1 MIENMLTLS
10 EIAMAMF
17 LIADLALA
25 GASRLKYAISL
36 VALQGWL
43 VGVLPLISWQWALEG
58 CPETRIWVIAAVNS
72 LVKGLILPML
82 LSYAVR
88 KARTRR
94 EVEPIVSFQM
104 SRIIVFLMAAGG
116 FAVGHLLHI
125 QNAGASSFVIP
136 VAFTT
141 MGTGCLLISA
151 RKKAITQVLGFL
163 VLENGISLFGSAL
176 LIEYSLVVE
185 LGILLDVL
193 ALVFIL
199 GIAVFQISRT
209 FASTDTDRLNHL
221 GDTHL
226 MHPHHKHDHVH
237 D

>member
-1 MIENMLTLS
+1 MLTLS
-10 EIAMAMF
+10 EIVLALF

-25 GASRLKYAISL
+25 GASRLKYAIRF
-36 VALQGWL
+36 VAIQGWM
-43 VGVLPLISWQWALEG
+43 VGVLPILLWNWEGNG
-58 CPETRIWVIAAVNS
+58 CPGARIWIIAVVNS
-72 LVKGLILPML
+72 LVKGVALPML
-82 LSYAVR
+82 LEYAVR

-94 EVEPIVSFQM
+94 ELEPIVSFQM
-104 SRIIVFLMAAGG
+104 SRFIVFLMAVGG
-116 FAVGHLLHI
+116 FAIGRFLHVHETI
-125 QNAGASSFVIP
+125 ASELAIP

-141 MGTGCLLISA
+141 MGTGLLLICA

-163 VLENGISLFGSAL
+163 VLENGISLFGAGIL
-176 LIEYSLVVE
+176 LEYGIVVE
-185 LGILLDVL
+185 LGILLDVF

-199 GIAVFQISRT
+199 GIAVFQINRT
-209 FASTDTDRLNHL
+209 FASTDTDQLNHL

>member
-1 MIENMLTLS
+1 MLALS
-10 EIAMAMF
+10 EIVLALF

-25 GASRLKYAISL
+25 GASRLKYAIRF
-36 VALQGWL
+36 VAIQGWI
-43 VGVLPLISWQWALEG
+43 VGVLPVLLWNWQENG
-58 CPETRIWVIAAVNS
+58 CPGARIWIIAVVNS
-72 LVKGLILPML
+72 LVKGVALPML
-82 LSYAVR
+82 LEYAVR

-94 EVEPIVSFQM
+94 ELEPIVSFQM
-104 SRIIVFLMAAGG
+104 SRFIVFLMAVGG
-116 FAVGHLLHI
+116 FAIGRLLHVHETV
-125 QNAGASSFVIP
+125 ASELAIP

-141 MGTGCLLISA
+141 MGTGLLLICA

-163 VLENGISLFGSAL
+163 VLENGISLFGAGIL
-176 LIEYSLVVE
+176 LEYGIVVE
-185 LGILLDVL
+185 LGILLDVF

-199 GIAVFQISRT
+199 GIAIFQINRT
-209 FASTDTDRLNHL
+209 FASTDTDQLNHL

>member
-1 MIENMLTLS
+1 MLTLS
-10 EIAMAMF
+10 EIVLALF

-25 GASRLKYAISL
+25 GASRLKYAIRF
-36 VALQGWL
+36 VAIQGWM
-43 VGVLPLISWQWALEG
+43 VGVLPIFLWNWQENG
-58 CPETRIWVIAAVNS
+58 CPGARIWIIAVVNS
-72 LVKGLILPML
+72 LVKGVALPML
-82 LSYAVR
+82 LEYAVR

-94 EVEPIVSFQM
+94 ELEPMVSFQL
-104 SRIIVFLMAAGG
+104 SRFIVFLMAIGG
-116 FAVGHLLHI
+116 FAIGRLLHVHETI
-125 QNAGASSFVIP
+125 ASELAIP

-141 MGTGCLLISA
+141 MGTGLLLICA

-163 VLENGISLFGSAL
+163 VLENGISLFGAGIL
-176 LIEYSLVVE
+176 LEYGIVVE
-185 LGILLDVL
+185 LGILLDVF

-199 GIAVFQISRT
+199 GIAIFQINRT
-209 FASTDTDRLNHL
+209 FASTDTDQLNHL

>member
-1 MIENMLTLS
+1 MHTFS
-10 EIAMAMF
+10 EIALALF
-17 LIADLALA
+17 LMADLALA
-25 GASRLKYAISL
+25 GASRLKYAIRL
-36 VALQGWL
+36 VALQGWI
-43 VGVLPLISWQWALEG
+43 VGILPVFLWNWQASG
-58 CPETRIWVIAAVNS
+58 CPGMRIWIIAFVNA
-72 LVKGLILPML
+72 LVKGVALPVL

-104 SRIIVFLMAAGG
+104 SMLVVFLMAAGG
-116 FAVGHLLHI
+116 FAVGRLLHI
-125 QNAGASSFVIP
+125 HETIASELAIP

-141 MGTGCLLISA
+141 MGTGLLLICA

-163 VLENGISLFGSAL
+163 VLENGISLFGAGIL
-176 LIEYSLVVE
+176 LEYGIVVE
-185 LGILLDVL
+185 LGILLDVF

-199 GIAVFQISRT
+199 GIAIFQINST
-209 FASTDTDRLNHL
+209 FSSTDTDKLNHL

-226 MHPHHKHDHVH
+226 MHPHHKKDHVH

>member
-1 MIENMLTLS
+1 MLTLS
-10 EIAMAMF
+10 EIVLALF

-25 GASRLKYAISL
+25 GASRLKYAIRF
-36 VALQGWL
+36 VAIQGWI
-43 VGVLPLISWQWALEG
+43 VGVLPVLLWNWQENG
-58 CPETRIWVIAAVNS
+58 CPGARIWIIAVVNS
-72 LVKGLILPML
+72 LVKGVALPML
-82 LSYAVR
+82 LEYAGR

-94 EVEPIVSFQM
+94 ELEPIVSFQM
-104 SRIIVFLMAAGG
+104 SRFIVFLMAVGG
-116 FAVGHLLHI
+116 FAIGRLLHVHETV
-125 QNAGASSFVIP
+125 ASELAIP

-141 MGTGCLLISA
+141 MGTGLLLICA

-163 VLENGISLFGSAL
+163 VLENGISLFGAGIL
-176 LIEYSLVVE
+176 LEYGIVVE
-185 LGILLDVL
+185 LGILLDVF

-199 GIAVFQISRT
+199 GIAIFQINRT
-209 FASTDTDRLNHL
+209 FASTDTDQLNHL

>member
-1 MIENMLTLS
+1 MLTIS
-10 EIAMAMF
+10 EIAMALF

-36 VALQGWL
+36 VAVQGWI
-43 VGVLPLISWQWALEG
+43 VGTLPVFLWDWQSGG
-58 CPETRIWVIAAVNS
+58 CPGARIWIIALVNS
-72 LVKGLILPML
+72 LVKGAALPML
-82 LSYAVR
+82 LNYAVR

-94 EVEPIVSFQM
+94 ELEPIVSFQI
-104 SRIIVFLMAAGG
+104 SRIVVFLMAVGG
-116 FAVGHLLHI
+116 FAVGRLLHI
-125 QNAGASSFVIP
+125 HETTASELAVP

-141 MGTGCLLISA
+141 MGTGCLLICA

-163 VLENGISLFGSAL
+163 VLENGISLFGAGIL
-176 LIEYSLVVE
+176 LEYGLVVE
-185 LGILLDVL
+185 LGILLDVF

-209 FASTDTDRLNHL
+209 FDSTDTDRLNHL

>member
-1 MIENMLTLS
+1 MLTLS
-10 EIAMAMF
+10 EIVLALF
-17 LIADLALA
+17 LLADLALA
-25 GASRLKYAISL
+25 GASRLKSAIRL
-36 VALQGWL
+36 VAGQGWA
-43 VGVLPLISWQWALEG
+43 VGVLPVLLWDWQGDG
-58 CPETRIWVIAAVNS
+58 CPGARIWSIAAVNA
-72 LVKGLILPML
+72 LVKGLALPL
-82 LSYAVR
+82 LLDYAVR

-94 EVEPIVSFQM
+94 ELEPIVSFPL
-104 SRIIVFLMAAGG
+104 SRFIVFLMAVGG
-116 FAVGHLLHI
+116 FAVGRLLHVHETI
-125 QNAGASSFVIP
+125 ASELAIP

-141 MGTGCLLISA
+141 MGTGLLLLCA

-163 VLENGISLFGSAL
+163 VLENGISLFGAGIL
-176 LIEYSLVVE
+176 LEYGLVVE

-199 GIAVFQISRT
+199 GIAVFQINRT

-226 MHPHHKHDHVH
+226 MHPHHKRDHVH

>member
-1 MIENMLTLS
+1 M
-10 EIAMAMF
+10 
-17 LIADLALA
+17 
-25 GASRLKYAISL
+25 
-36 VALQGWL
+36 
-43 VGVLPLISWQWALEG
+43 PLLGWQWSLEG
-58 CPETRIWVIAAVNS
+58 CPEMRIWIIALVNS
-72 LVKGLILPML
+72 LVKGVSLPML

-94 EVEPIVSFQM
+94 EVEPIVSFQI

-116 FAVGHLLHI
+116 FAVAHFLHI
-125 QNAGASSFVIP
+125 QNTSASSFVIP

-163 VLENGISLFGSAL
+163 VLENGISLFGSQL

-185 LGILLDVL
+185 LGILLDVF

-199 GIAVFQISRT
+199 GIAIFQINRT
-209 FASTDTDRLNHL
+209 FASTDTDKLNHL

>member
-1 MIENMLTLS
+1 MLTLS
-10 EIAMAMF
+10 EIVLALF

-25 GASRLKYAISL
+25 GASRLKYAIRF
-36 VALQGWL
+36 VAILGWI
-43 VGVLPLISWQWALEG
+43 VGVLPVLLWNWQENGSPGA
-58 CPETRIWVIAAVNS
+58 RIWIIAVVNS
-72 LVKGLILPML
+72 LVKGVALPML
-82 LSYAVR
+82 LEYAVR

-94 EVEPIVSFQM
+94 ELEPIVSFQM
-104 SRIIVFLMAAGG
+104 SRFIVFLMAVGG
-116 FAVGHLLHI
+116 FAIGRLLHVHETV
-125 QNAGASSFVIP
+125 ASELAIP

-141 MGTGCLLISA
+141 MGTGLLLICA

-163 VLENGISLFGSAL
+163 VLENGISLFGAGIL
-176 LIEYSLVVE
+176 LEYGIVVE
-185 LGILLDVL
+185 LGILLDVF

-199 GIAVFQISRT
+199 GIAIFQINRT
-209 FASTDTDRLNHL
+209 FASTDTDQLNHL

>member
-1 MIENMLTLS
+1 
-10 EIAMAMF
+10 
-17 LIADLALA
+17 
-25 GASRLKYAISL
+25 
-36 VALQGWL
+36 
-43 VGVLPLISWQWALEG
+43 
-58 CPETRIWVIAAVNS
+58 
-72 LVKGLILPML
+72 
-82 LSYAVR
+82 
-88 KARTRR
+88 
-94 EVEPIVSFQM
+94 
-104 SRIIVFLMAAGG
+104 
-116 FAVGHLLHI
+116 
-125 QNAGASSFVIP
+125 
-136 VAFTT
+136 

-209 FASTDTDRLNHL
+209 FASTDTDRLNRL

>member
-1 MIENMLTLS
+1 MLTIS
-10 EIAMAMF
+10 EIAMALF

-36 VALQGWL
+36 VAVQGWI
-43 VGVLPLISWQWALEG
+43 VGTLPVFLWDWQSGG
-58 CPETRIWVIAAVNS
+58 CPGARIWIIALVNS
-72 LVKGLILPML
+72 LVKGAALPML
-82 LSYAVR
+82 LN
-88 KARTRR
+88 RR
-94 EVEPIVSFQM
+94 ELEPIVSFQI
-104 SRIIVFLMAAGG
+104 SRIVVFLMAVGG
-116 FAVGHLLHI
+116 FAVGRLLHI
-125 QNAGASSFVIP
+125 HETTASELAVP

-141 MGTGCLLISA
+141 MGTGCLLICA

-163 VLENGISLFGSAL
+163 VLENGISLFGAGIL
-176 LIEYSLVVE
+176 LEYGLVVE
-185 LGILLDVL
+185 LGILLDVF

-199 GIAVFQISRT
+199 GIAIFQINRT
-209 FASTDTDRLNHL
+209 FASTDTDRLNRL

>member
-1 MIENMLTLS
+1 MLTLS
-10 EIAMAMF
+10 EIVLALF

-25 GASRLKYAISL
+25 GASRLKYAIRF
-36 VALQGWL
+36 VAIQGWMG
-43 VGVLPLISWQWALEG
+43 GVLPILLWNWQENG
-58 CPETRIWVIAAVNS
+58 CPGARIWIIAVVNS
-72 LVKGLILPML
+72 LVKGVALPML
-82 LSYAVR
+82 LEYAVR

-94 EVEPIVSFQM
+94 ELEPMVSFQL
-104 SRIIVFLMAAGG
+104 SRFIVFLMAIGG
-116 FAVGHLLHI
+116 FAIGRLLHVHETI
-125 QNAGASSFVIP
+125 ASELAIP

-141 MGTGCLLISA
+141 MGTGLLLICA

-163 VLENGISLFGSAL
+163 VLENGISLFGAGIL
-176 LIEYSLVVE
+176 LEYGIVVE
-185 LGILLDVL
+185 LGILLDVF

-199 GIAVFQISRT
+199 GIAIFQINRT
-209 FASTDTDRLNHL
+209 FASTDTDQLNHL

>member
-1 MIENMLTLS
+1 MLTLS
-10 EIAMAMF
+10 EIVLALF

-25 GASRLKYAISL
+25 GASRLKYAIRF
-36 VALQGWL
+36 VAIQGWI
-43 VGVLPLISWQWALEG
+43 VGVLPVLLWNWQENG
-58 CPETRIWVIAAVNS
+58 CPGARIWIIAVVNS
-72 LVKGLILPML
+72 LVKGVALPML
-82 LSYAVR
+82 LEYAVR

-94 EVEPIVSFQM
+94 ELEPIVSFQM
-104 SRIIVFLMAAGG
+104 SRFIVFLMAVGG
-116 FAVGHLLHI
+116 FAIGRLLHVHETV
-125 QNAGASSFVIP
+125 ASELAIP

-141 MGTGCLLISA
+141 MGTGLLLICA

-163 VLENGISLFGSAL
+163 VLENGTSLFGAGIL
-176 LIEYSLVVE
+176 LEYGIVVE
-185 LGILLDVL
+185 LGILLDVF

-199 GIAVFQISRT
+199 GIAIFQINRT
-209 FASTDTDRLNHL
+209 FASTDTDQLNHL

>member
-1 MIENMLTLS
+1 MLTLS
-10 EIAMAMF
+10 EIVLALF

-25 GASRLKYAISL
+25 GASRLKYAIRF
-36 VALQGWL
+36 VAIQGWM
-43 VGVLPLISWQWALEG
+43 VGVLPILLWNWQGNG
-58 CPETRIWVIAAVNS
+58 CPGARIWIIAVVNS
-72 LVKGLILPML
+72 LVKGVTLPML
-82 LSYAVR
+82 LEYAVR

-94 EVEPIVSFQM
+94 ELEPMVSFQL
-104 SRIIVFLMAAGG
+104 SRFIVFLMAIGG
-116 FAVGHLLHI
+116 FAIGRLLHVHETV
-125 QNAGASSFVIP
+125 ASELAIP

-141 MGTGCLLISA
+141 MGTGLLLICA

-163 VLENGISLFGSAL
+163 VLEDGISLFGAGIL
-176 LIEYSLVVE
+176 LEYGIVVE
-185 LGILLDVL
+185 LGILLDVF

-199 GIAVFQISRT
+199 GIAIFQINRT
-209 FASTDTDRLNHL
+209 FASTDTDQLNHL